1 MKKTL
6 LVTVIILLTSLS
18 TQAQEFFPYNWT
30 EGMHLFAGIGANSS
44 LFTDQEGTYDG
55 GLGLSFKTD
64 VTYFLNENWAIEIG
78 SAVGFNRVGNHLLW
92 DTLFTVGVR
101 TPLPS
106 LTQYQLGQ
114 PYGRL
119 FIGRAPTVMFL
130 NGDHSKVDNG
140 NVDRIQ
146 WDGPLVGGA
155 LGTLHMTT
163 KGQVWF
169 TEITFAYHE
178 LKQQTEIGMAGEVPV
193 IISDRNVDGHSAAY
207 SLSFIVGIMA
217 F

>member
-1 MKKTL
+1 MKSFTAFL
-6 LVTVIILLTSLS
+6 LFLIFSS
-18 TQAQEFFPYNWT
+18 SAMASDFFPYNWT
-30 EGMHLFAGIGANSS
+30 KGMHLFAGVGAHTA
-44 LFTDQEGTYDG
+44 LFSDQEGTYDG
-55 GLGLSFKTD
+55 GLGLNLKTD
-64 VTYFLNENWAIEIG
+64 VTYFIDEDWAIELG
-78 SAVGFNRVGNHLLW
+78 SSVGFNRVSNYLLW

-101 TPLPS
+101 VPLPS

-119 FIGRAPTVMFL
+119 FVGRAPTVLFL
-130 NGDHSKVDNG
+130 NGDHTRVDNG

-146 WDGPLVGGA
+146 WDGPVIGGA
-155 LGTLHMTT
+155 LGTLHMTA

-169 TEITFAYHE
+169 TEFSFAYQE

-193 IISDRNVDGHSAAY
+193 IISDGNVDGHSSVY
-207 SLSFIVGIMA
+207 SLSFTIGIMA